1 MGVLGGGWTMES
13 GGGQGRGGWIKESV
27 NLVSVGGWVCVCVGV
42 LSVGLGPGLDSMSP
56 ARSRR
61 SASHAAGTHG
71 WLPQKTGRPGLR
83 RGGVGGY
90 NLHSV
95 PPNSPPDC
103 GTVAHQPRAGCIRL
117 VPTSRLY
124 PFGAHE
130 QAVSVWCGSK
140 LSPSLFNYYIADMP
154 RPTPPVKRVC
164 YADDITVWATGP
176 KIPQLE
182 SMINN
187 YLRDVSIYLKDNS
200 LLIYAPKSTVTL
212 FTPDK
217 HQFQMHPDI
226 ILEDT
231 QLPLERSP
239 KILGVIMDPS
249 LSFHKHCGY
258 VSDRIDKRNN
268 MLKALA
274 GSSWGQDKET
284 LLMTYNALGKSIAN
298 YAAPVWSTNASDS
311 SFKKIQTAQNAA
323 LRTAT

>member
-117 VPTSRLY
+117 VLE
-124 PFGAHE
+124 F
-130 QAVSVWCGSK
+130 
-140 LSPSLFNYYIADMP
+140 LF
-154 RPTPPVKRVC
+154 
-164 YADDITVWATGP
+164 ITFF
-176 KIPQLE
+176 
-182 SMINN
+182 
-187 YLRDVSIYLKDNS
+187 SIS
-200 LLIYAPKSTVTL
+200 ACHRCLLCQS
-212 FTPDK
+212 
-217 HQFQMHPDI
+217 
-226 ILEDT
+226 
-231 QLPLERSP
+231 
-239 KILGVIMDPS
+239 
-249 LSFHKHCGY
+249 
-258 VSDRIDKRNN
+258 
-268 MLKALA
+268 
-274 GSSWGQDKET
+274 
-284 LLMTYNALGKSIAN
+284 
-298 YAAPVWSTNASDS
+298 
-311 SFKKIQTAQNAA
+311 
-323 LRTAT
+323 

>member
-117 VPTSRLY
+117 VEAVVARGVASFHSGVSPTSY
-124 PFGAHE
+124 
-130 QAVSVWCGSK
+130 V
-140 LSPSLFNYYIADMP
+140 
-154 RPTPPVKRVC
+154 
-164 YADDITVWATGP
+164 
-176 KIPQLE
+176 
-182 SMINN
+182 
-187 YLRDVSIYLKDNS
+187 
-200 LLIYAPKSTVTL
+200 
-212 FTPDK
+212 
-217 HQFQMHPDI
+217 MH
-226 ILEDT
+226 
-231 QLPLERSP
+231 
-239 KILGVIMDPS
+239 
-249 LSFHKHCGY
+249 
-258 VSDRIDKRNN
+258 
-268 MLKALA
+268 
-274 GSSWGQDKET
+274 
-284 LLMTYNALGKSIAN
+284 
-298 YAAPVWSTNASDS
+298 
-311 SFKKIQTAQNAA
+311 
-323 LRTAT
+323 

>member
-117 VPTSRLY
+117 VHSIIIIFIIIIISTTHFSSY
-124 PFGAHE
+124 HYI
-130 QAVSVWCGSK
+130 VSNIVYVHIS
-140 LSPSLFNYYIADMP
+140 
-154 RPTPPVKRVC
+154 C
-164 YADDITVWATGP
+164 Y
-176 KIPQLE
+176 
-182 SMINN
+182 M
-187 YLRDVSIYLKDNS
+187 
-200 LLIYAPKSTVTL
+200 
-212 FTPDK
+212 
-217 HQFQMHPDI
+217 
-226 ILEDT
+226 
-231 QLPLERSP
+231 
-239 KILGVIMDPS
+239 
-249 LSFHKHCGY
+249 
-258 VSDRIDKRNN
+258 
-268 MLKALA
+268 
-274 GSSWGQDKET
+274 QD
-284 LLMTYNALGKSIAN
+284 
-298 YAAPVWSTNASDS
+298 
-311 SFKKIQTAQNAA
+311 
-323 LRTAT
+323 

>member
-117 VPTSRLY
+117 V
-124 PFGAHE
+124 
-130 QAVSVWCGSK
+130 QAIHIDAVINAVNDQKKNIVLVDLPHPINDSEK
-140 LSPSLFNYYIADMP
+140 YLT
-154 RPTPPVKRVC
+154 RKER
-164 YADDITVWATGP
+164 AT
-176 KIPQLE
+176 
-182 SMINN
+182 
-187 YLRDVSIYLKDNS
+187 
-200 LLIYAPKSTVTL
+200 
-212 FTPDK
+212 
-217 HQFQMHPDI
+217 
-226 ILEDT
+226 
-231 QLPLERSP
+231 
-239 KILGVIMDPS
+239 
-249 LSFHKHCGY
+249 
-258 VSDRIDKRNN
+258 
-268 MLKALA
+268 LA
-274 GSSWGQDKET
+274 Q
-284 LLMTYNALGKSIAN
+284 
-298 YAAPVWSTNASDS
+298 
-311 SFKKIQTAQNAA
+311 
-323 LRTAT
+323 